1 MHTMIVSQSRS
12 SLTPAPGK
20 MSADASAELAALGAR
35 EQLLAQQLKNA
46 EIRMK
51 NYEADLAR
59 MSKSEQD
66 LSGMTMTLRRQN
78 VSSLRAELD
87 QTHSRMQELLGD
99 KPEAEVVKVQDG
111 AVIVNDAPATVG
123 YVEPAH
129 FFGMEPR
136 QFREP
141 ALFILIFPLVIALS
155 RWIWRRSP
163 ARPNRDHTLAGNAQI
178 DRLEQSVEAIAIEVE
193 RIGEA
198 QRFSAKLMAE
208 RPQEPVI
215 ERLRESVKPP
225 RRVVTPLP

>member
-1 MHTMIVSQSRS
+1 MHTMIVTQSRS
-12 SLTPAPGK
+12 SLTPAPGQT
-20 MSADASAELAALGAR
+20 SAEASAELAALGAR
-35 EQLLAQQLKNA
+35 EQSLAQQLKHA

-51 NYEADLAR
+51 NYEAELTT

-66 LSGMTMTLRRQN
+66 LNAMTLNLRMQN

-87 QTHSRMQELLGD
+87 QTHMRMQELLGN
-99 KPEAEVVKVQDG
+99 KPQAVVGKIQG
-111 AVIVNDAPATVG
+111 STAMRTDAPATVG

-141 ALFILIFPLVIALS
+141 ALFILVFPFIIALS

-163 ARPNRDHTLAGNAQI
+163 ARPNRDNALEGNAQI
-178 DRLEQSVEAIAIEVE
+178 NRLEQAVESIAIEVE

-208 RPQEPVI
+208 RKHEPVI
-215 ERLRESVKPP
+215 ERLRETVQPP
-225 RRVVTPLP
+225 RRVVTPMP